1 MERVTIEQAKIL
13 LGNNFIGLD
22 ELRPL
27 FTRMGGLYDGIEI
40 PEIGYSWFELQQ
52 HSNDHILI
60 LGLSE
65 LDNIKLSIQTFRD
78 CFGID
83 PNVSE
88 PCFYNQDWYLK
99 EKFLDNTLKNGWYLL
114 KKTVLENSRAC
125 LLYTSPSPRDS

>member
-65 LDNIKLSIQTFRD
+65 LDNIKLSIHF
-78 CFGID
+78 
-83 PNVSE
+83 
-88 PCFYNQDWYLK
+88 LK
-99 EKFLDNTLKNGWYLL
+99 ELFHYLYMLKYF
-114 KKTVLENSRAC
+114 
-125 LLYTSPSPRDS
+125 